1 MNQFYLNQTSQ
12 VRALF
17 ITFLLSIIFTF
28 TGISQD
34 KNKNILILHSYHQG
48 FTWTDS
54 INNALIESL
63 KRDSSKF
70 NYEIYIEYLDTK
82 RIPID
87 ILNTN
92 LTQNL
97 SVKFKNTSFSVVIT
111 SDDNAFQFAI
121 KNRNL
126 IFSDAPIV
134 FCGVNNFDKDKN
146 IFLLKEKNYTGVVE
160 GFDMQGAIK
169 IALKLSPKASTLL
182 IINDST
188 TTGLANQQ
196 AFNKI
201 KNNLPATIEYTFS
214 TVFEMDS
221 VASVLNKYS
230 KQTAIL
236 LLSFNKDKTGN
247 YFDYQDAGRLIS
259 TATELPVYVLWDFY
273 MGTGV
278 VGGLV
283 VSGTSQGQAAA
294 ALALQI
300 LKGKPADSLPVIL
313 KSPNQYIFD
322 FKELEVNGIYE
333 SDLPKSSILIN
344 KPISFLS
351 KYKFEIIGLGTLFTI
366 LTVTIIVLIFINR
379 KKTKAEFNLK
389 QKEVE
394 LIEAKNKAEQSDK
407 LKSAFL
413 ANMSH
418 EIRTPMNA
426 ILGFSSLLNEEDL
439 GSDQREMY
447 IELIQS
453 SGNNLLN
460 LINDILDL
468 SRIEAGQIEI
478 SKKPF
483 DVNILLN
490 ELYITYSI
498 ALESYHKSGIHFAYS
513 GLEESLIINSDYF
526 RLNQVFSNLLN
537 NAIKFTNEGNIE
549 FGCYFVEIR
558 LIFYVSDTGMGID
571 EEFQIKICERFQKVD
586 TFKNQVFRGIGLG
599 LSISKSIVDL
609 LGGVIWFEPNSP
621 CGTKF
626 LFTIEEK

>member
-1 MNQFYLNQTSQ
+1 
-12 VRALF
+12 
-17 ITFLLSIIFTF
+17 
-28 TGISQD
+28 
-34 KNKNILILHSYHQG
+34 
-48 FTWTDS
+48 
-54 INNALIESL
+54 
-63 KRDSSKF
+63 
-70 NYEIYIEYLDTK
+70 
-82 RIPID
+82 
-87 ILNTN
+87 
-92 LTQNL
+92 
-97 SVKFKNTSFSVVIT
+97 VVIT

-549 FGCYFVEIR
+549 FGCYFVENR

-571 EEFQIKICERFQKVD
+571 EEFQIKIFERFQKVD